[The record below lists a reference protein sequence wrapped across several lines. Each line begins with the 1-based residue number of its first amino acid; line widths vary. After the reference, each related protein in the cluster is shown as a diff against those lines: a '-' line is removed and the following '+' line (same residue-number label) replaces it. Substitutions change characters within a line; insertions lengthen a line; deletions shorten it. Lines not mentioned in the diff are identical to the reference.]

1 MLRSTFGTK
10 MKKAI
15 SRLVAYL
22 LVAVAVV
29 ATQWLWVRVGD
40 DFEIVQRAGEYH
52 KVFTWGF
59 PVRVV
64 ECNPAL
70 DLATPSQRVPLYVS
84 GNIAIWVALIAITD
98 LITKGFRTKHWRLFQ
113 ARA

>member
-1 MLRSTFGTK
+1 

-15 SRLVAYL
+15 SRHVVYL

-40 DFEIVQRAGEYH
+40 DFEIVQRAGEHH

-59 PVRVV
+59 PVRIV
-64 ECNPAL
+64 ECDSAL
-70 DLATPSQRVPLYVS
+70 DLATPSQRVPLYVA
-84 GNIAIWVALIAITD
+84 GNIVVWVALMAITD
-98 LITKGFRTKHWRLFQ
+98 LITRGFRTKHWRLFQ